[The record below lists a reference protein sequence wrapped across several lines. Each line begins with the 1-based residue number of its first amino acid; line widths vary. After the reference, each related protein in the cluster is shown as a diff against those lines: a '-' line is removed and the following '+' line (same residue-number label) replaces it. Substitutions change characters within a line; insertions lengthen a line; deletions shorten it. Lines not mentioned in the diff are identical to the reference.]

1 LELKIMTKD
10 EFIQAIAKQEKCPS
24 LPPALQALW
33 YDKKGDWHMAHE
45 VSQNASDADSAW
57 VHGYLHRKEGDIKN
71 ARYWYKR
78 GSQPEFTDGLDL
90 EWEHIVSEL
99 LMKVRA

>member
-1 LELKIMTKD
+1 MTKE
-10 EFIQAIAKQEKCPS
+10 EFIQAIAKHECPS
-24 LPPALQALW
+24 SLPKPLQALW
-33 YDKKGDWHMAHE
+33 YAKKDDWHMAHE
-45 VSQNASDADSAW
+45 IAQSSNDADSAW
-57 VHGYLHRKEGDIKN
+57 VHAYLHRKEGDLGN

-78 GSQPEFTDGLDL
+78 GGQPEFTASLDS